1 MIWLLLACTGPSEPP
16 PVLPSTPR
24 VQVKTPPAAPVP
36 ETIAL
41 RHILVSWD
49 GQPKGNKGQRT
60 QEEAKDLAD
69 TIYQRLQSGQ
79 DFKALAKQHSDDAGS
94 AHRMGWLG
102 SGQRET
108 WVPEFSQAAFQ
119 LQVGDISPPTESP
132 FGYHIIQRATMD
144 ELHLKQILVQHA
156 DVAKTWRTNKT
167 ESKTRAQA
175 QAQAQAALEGLDAGQ
190 DFGQVAREFSDGPMA
205 LHGGDLG
212 LFLEGELGPAIDKVA
227 LDLTLGE
234 HSQVFET
241 TAGFHILER
250 AP

>member
-49 GQPKGNKGQRT
+49 GHPKGNKGLRT
-60 QEEAKDLAD
+60 QEEAKALVDA
-69 TIYQRLQSGQ
+69 IYQQLQSGE

-94 AHRMGWLG
+94 AFRMGWLG
-102 SGQRET
+102 PGQRET

-156 DVAKTWRTNKT
+156 DVPKTWRTDKT

-175 QAQAQAALEGLDAGQ
+175 QAQANSRKSA
-190 DFGQVAREFSDGPMA
+190 
-205 LHGGDLG
+205 
-212 LFLEGELGPAIDKVA
+212 
-227 LDLTLGE
+227 
-234 HSQVFET
+234 
-241 TAGFHILER
+241 
-250 AP
+250 